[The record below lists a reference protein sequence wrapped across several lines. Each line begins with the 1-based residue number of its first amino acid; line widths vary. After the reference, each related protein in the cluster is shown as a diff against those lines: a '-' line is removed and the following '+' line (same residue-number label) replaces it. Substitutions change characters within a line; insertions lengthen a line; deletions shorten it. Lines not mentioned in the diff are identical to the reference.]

1 MPQTYIPHTQT
12 TTELP
17 ANPGPTVG
25 GPSNRSSHRP
35 LPHSDSSQGPPTQ
48 APPRTSVLSH
58 FARANH
64 LAALKALADS
74 FQCIVPGEVV
84 SELMV
89 GVTDYP
95 AIGDAIGLDWVELV
109 TLEDLEVV
117 LEFAQVQG
125 GVWWRSN

>member
-48 APPRTSVLSH
+48 APPGPLFSVTS
-58 FARANH
+58 R
-64 LAALKALADS
+64 
-74 FQCIVPGEVV
+74 
-84 SELMV
+84 EL
-89 GVTDYP
+89 T
-95 AIGDAIGLDWVELV
+95 I
-109 TLEDLEVV
+109 
-117 LEFAQVQG
+117 
-125 GVWWRSN
+125 